1 MVDLS
6 QAIGNRLNY
15 YKRQRDIIKAHETK
29 AALSRLRKE
38 WLQKQIQTNYQN
50 EYDRIRNILE
60 NGKLPGQT
68 RAHLENRQKKL
79 KELGLQALPDRL
91 V

>member
-1 MVDLS
+1 MNLE

-29 AALSRLRKE
+29 AALTRLRKE

-68 RAHLENRQKKL
+68 RAHLENRIKDLKK
-79 KELGLQALPDRL
+79 LGLQALPDRL

>member
-1 MVDLS
+1 MNLEL
-6 QAIGNRLNY
+6 AIAHRLNY

-50 EYDRIRNILE
+50 EYDRIRGILQ

-68 RAHLENRQKKL
+68 RAHLENRKEELKK
-79 KELGLQALPDRL
+79 LGLQALPDRL